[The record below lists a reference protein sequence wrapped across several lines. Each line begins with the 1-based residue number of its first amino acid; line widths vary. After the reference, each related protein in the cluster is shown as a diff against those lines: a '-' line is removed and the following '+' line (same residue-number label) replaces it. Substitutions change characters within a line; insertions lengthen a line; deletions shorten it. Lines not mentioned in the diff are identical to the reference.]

1 MSVVSRTGYLVT
13 APIADKIAETVKNA
27 FIQFWCGPFGVPQVV
42 VTDIGR
48 EFANAVF
55 ASAFKQ
61 LDVDHRYVPSYTP
74 QSNGYNERQHR
85 SINIALWT
93 LVDKTRHPLHL
104 PLITASIK
112 KPLVEGN
119 PFTLSQLTSGIC
131 ANVSGT
137 TFFNRVNEHKAHND
151 VDETDLFLQTMSR
164 MNRNH
169 ATLKIVYITN
179 MYYFNA

>member
-74 QSNGYNERQHR
+74 QSNGYNERHHR

-93 LVDKTRHPLHL
+93 IVDKTRHPLHL

-112 KPLVEGN
+112 KISGGRK
-119 PFTLSQLTSGIC
+119 PFHT
-131 ANVSGT
+131 VSIDI
-137 TFFNRVNEHKAHND
+137 R
-151 VDETDLFLQTMSR
+151 DLRKRKWYHIF
-164 MNRNH
+164 
-169 ATLKIVYITN
+169 
-179 MYYFNA
+179 